1 MYGTSKKERKK
12 RGGRQ
17 IITVVKTE
25 EITIAIYMFSL
36 PLIDKSSHISNLPQF
51 FFSFV
56 NALLPYLENRG
67 Q

>member
-1 MYGTSKKERKK
+1 MYGTSKERKKRKK

-36 PLIDKSSHISNLPQF
+36 PRTLIDKSKSH
-51 FFSFV
+51 
-56 NALLPYLENRG
+56 
-67 Q
+67 